1 MEHQGRAASGTES
14 GCNVKNLKRRFN
26 IFMFIFSYQG
36 TRKQTV
42 KHSVR
47 MEYEKSWKYIYI
59 SSSSTLARQTLL
71 KKTHYENFPQNAQ
84 GSPGSFPEAVAQWF
98 SVKEMFLGI
107 LQDSQETS

>member
-1 MEHQGRAASGTES
+1 
-14 GCNVKNLKRRFN
+14 
-26 IFMFIFSYQG
+26 MFIFSCQG

-59 SSSSTLARQTLL
+59 SSSSTLARQKLL
-71 KKTHYENFPQNAQ
+71 KKTHYENFLHNAK
-84 GSPGSFPEAVAQWF
+84 GSPRSFPEAVAQWI

-107 LQDSQETS
+107 